1 MIHETKKGA
10 RRFLSIL
17 LALTCLVLSVSV
29 VPPVMAKADIVRPT
43 QVQNVSEALVASGKV
58 SVTWDAA
65 RYQEWDSNP
74 PTGYTVY
81 LKKGAGKYNSVKN
94 TSKTSCTIK
103 NLSVGSKYY
112 LKVKAYNKFGRKKYY
127 GQSSVVL
134 KFTVNDWEYLSSL
147 VEPYGLPGWN
157 NENSD
162 NVTYNNYSE
171 YFMMGGEKNYN
182 GYAYTTDANGDNN
195 GHPFSMNLKGKYSR
209 ITFNLGLLDKSYDR
223 DVTFYIYGDDQLLQT
238 ITRAKSDLPDQVSI
252 GTNDIYK
259 FQIRTEF
266 EGNGYDT
273 IKVGISDVKAY
284 Y

>member
-43 QVQNVSEALVASGKV
+43 QVQNVTEALVASGTV

-65 RYQEWDSNP
+65 GYQEWDSNP

-127 GQSSVVL
+127 GKSSVVL
-134 KFTVNDWEYLSSL
+134 KFTVNDWEYLASL
-147 VEPYGLPGWN
+147 MDPYVVP
-157 NENSD
+157 END
-162 NVTYNNYSE
+162 NKETYNNYSE
-171 YFMMGGEKNYN
+171 YFMMGGVKNYY
-182 GYAYTTDANGDNN
+182 GYTYHTVPGDHD
-195 GHPFSMNLKGKYSR
+195 GHPFSLNLGGKYSR
-209 ITFNLGLLDKSYDR
+209 LTFNLGVADDSPDY
-223 DVTFYIYGDDQLLQT
+223 DVTFNIYGDGQLLQT
-238 ITRAKSDLPDQVSI
+238 VTRSQSDLPDQVSV
-252 GTNDIYK
+252 DVKDVYK
-259 FQIRTEF
+259 FQIVPVF
-266 EGNGYDT
+266 EEYYIN
-273 IKVGISDVKAY
+273 VGISNMKGY